1 MQDGIVYSAGDDTVC
16 WTTWPS
22 PDSTF
27 EELEG
32 KEAGSTQTPG
42 SGSSASESSKVSSQ
56 PSLLPFKEMLMRG
69 YPVLFEERMRAL
81 GLPW

>member
-27 EELEG
+27 ESLRERRQAAHTDQGLG
-32 KEAGSTQTPG
+32 PLPP
-42 SGSSASESSKVSSQ
+42 ESSKFHPSPVSF
-56 PSLLPFKEMLMRG
+56 PFKEMLMRG
-69 YPVLFEERMRAL
+69 YPVLFEECTRA